1 MEIEKL
7 DIDSIFVK
15 YTINEIRDIEE
26 KIKVDMERKKEELR
40 SMVGYDI
47 ISYFI
52 LFIFNIYLIRE
63 RYRDLIEAAD
73 AIFEMKTCA
82 KGVCEVVFCNLKLF
96 FIEKYFKVEQ
106 FVHLLNDKCSKIDHT
121 LLTQSTSSNTK
132 SNKQLFKLTF
142 AISIK
147 ILTETRRR
155 CWMFLEE
162 NNFAAAAR

>member
-1 MEIEKL
+1 
-7 DIDSIFVK
+7 
-15 YTINEIRDIEE
+15 
-26 KIKVDMERKKEELR
+26 
-40 SMVGYDI
+40 
-47 ISYFI
+47 
-52 LFIFNIYLIRE
+52 LIRE

-82 KGVCEVVFCNLKLF
+82 KGVCLVFEIIFYSKT
-96 FIEKYFKVEQ
+96 IFKVEQ

-121 LLTQSTSSNTK
+121 FLTQSTSSNSK
-132 SNKQLFKLTF
+132 SDKQLFKLTLV
-142 AISIK
+142 ISVK